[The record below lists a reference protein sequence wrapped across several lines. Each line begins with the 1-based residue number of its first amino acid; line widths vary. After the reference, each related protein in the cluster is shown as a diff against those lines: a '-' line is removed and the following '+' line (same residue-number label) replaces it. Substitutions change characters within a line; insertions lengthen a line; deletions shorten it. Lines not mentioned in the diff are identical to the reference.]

1 MRERER
7 EGEGEHSY
15 DTFRGWDSEGEKR
28 KEVAGERDS
37 EEWIMFFKNV
47 CIIYIQ
53 VFPPILVV
61 HKQVLLNTF
70 TSKDISNTFVTLFS
84 MSAIFSEEYLPW

>member
-7 EGEGEHSY
+7 EGEGEGEHSY

-47 CIIYIQ
+47 CIIYI
-53 VFPPILVV
+53 
-61 HKQVLLNTF
+61 
-70 TSKDISNTFVTLFS
+70 
-84 MSAIFSEEYLPW
+84 